1 MTTKEFRMKIEP
13 DDYFSNG
20 IFEMA
25 RFGTNTVLR
34 NNMTENQ
41 RNRLIK
47 KQQKEY
53 PRIKKKINRLILSI
67 RKQVSKC
74 DPIQLLSFASDMF
87 LTTNLGISSE
97 IESSSDD
104 IFVSRMTEYIQSII
118 ASTPIK
124 YKPSKRDP
132 SLRFFKIQKQ
142 LVSLHKLI
150 QRFYFCWSACF
161 DKLFPDYTDDIRKII
176 FESQLL
182 YLVRGNR
189 YQFLEFEY
197 YERLLVVHDE
207 VFTNTFGISSHE
219 IVEGVKKL
227 QYALSQGKLDAIYD
241 LRELMDGYFETGE
254 TDVAKFNEMYPEA
267 GKEFAD
273 NFLGTKL
280 RDVIAV
286 TGWPEKLVRSL
297 SWEINECSDFF
308 GEKEF
313 SGWPVVDL
321 PIQKRPFIKIG
332 DQYYCFDYYSFIDN
346 FYRAIQKAVSRENP
360 SYRWSDHQKEAS
372 EKMVG
377 DVFSQI
383 LPGCSVLRDNYYP
396 INKSLKKLTEN
407 DLLIRYGNILLI
419 VEVKA
424 GSFVYTAPLTDFNN
438 HIISYQNLI
447 EKADKQ
453 CKSTHDYL
461 LSSDVAIIYNQ
472 DASIKTKINMREIKD
487 IFTISVTIDNI
498 NDYAAR
504 AEKLKFLK
512 LKSKAICISIDD
524 LMVYREFFDS
534 PLVFLHFLQQR
545 RQATQESKLALN
557 DELDHLGMYIK
568 HNMYCIQL
576 ADYPD
581 DAHIRFHG
589 YREEL
594 DNYFSKLYHPQLCPP
609 KPSLKIPDLFLEIIN
624 HLEKSDFEDRIQ
636 ASNYL
641 LNFSTDA
648 REQFYK
654 SVEYA
659 LQRQTQIGHMLAF
672 GTAGDGEHTLR
683 YTSFV
688 EQPGIKA
695 FTDEYKRQY
704 TLSTLLWNGDPNRY
718 MLDLHFDSNRQFTSF
733 SCKQYTIADIDPAE
747 RKILWDMGRERA
759 TLRLRTYLKQH
770 KQINLYDMCPCGS
783 GKTYQE
789 CCKNHL
795 N

>member
-1 MTTKEFRMKIEP
+1 MRIEP

-20 IFEMA
+20 LFEMA

-53 PRIKKKINRLILSI
+53 PRIKKRINRRILSI

-74 DPIQLLSFASDMF
+74 DPVQLLSFASDMF
-87 LTTNLGISSE
+87 LMSNLGISSE

-182 YLVRGNR
+182 YLVRGSR

-207 VFTNTFGISSHE
+207 VFTSTFGISSHE
-219 IVEGVKKL
+219 IIEGVKKL

-241 LRELMDGYFETGE
+241 LRELMDGYFEAGE

-267 GKEFAD
+267 GRDFAD

-280 RDVIAV
+280 RDVIAI
-286 TGWPEKLVRSL
+286 TGWPEKFVKSL

-346 FYRAIQKAVSRENP
+346 FYRAIQKAVSRDNP
-360 SYRWSDHQKEAS
+360 SYRWSDYQKEAS

-407 DLLIRYGNILLI
+407 DLLIRYGNVLLI

-424 GSFVYTAPLTDFNN
+424 GSFVYTAPLTDFDN
-438 HIISYQNLI
+438 HIVSYQNLI

-453 CKSTHDYL
+453 CKSTYDYL
-461 LSSDVAIIYNQ
+461 LSSNEAIIYNQ

-504 AEKLKFLK
+504 AEKLKFLE
-512 LKSKAICISIDD
+512 LKSKAVCISIDD

-576 ADYPD
+576 ADYPE

-594 DNYFSKLYHPQLCPP
+594 DNYFCKLYHPQLCPS

-641 LNFSTDA
+641 LNFSSDA
-648 REQFYK
+648 REQFCQ

-659 LQRQTQIGHMLAF
+659 LQRQPQIGHMLAF

-688 EQPGIKA
+688 EHPGIKA

-704 TLSTLLWNGDPNRY
+704 TLSTLLWNNDPNRI
-718 MLDLHFDSNRQFTSF
+718 MLDLLFDANGQFISF
-733 SCKQYTIADIDPAE
+733 KYKQYTITDIDPAE
-747 RKILWDMGRERA
+747 QKILWDMGKERA

-770 KQINLYDMCPCGS
+770 KQINPYDICPCGS
-783 GKTYQE
+783 GKKYQE
-789 CCKNHL
+789 CCKNRL

>member
-1 MTTKEFRMKIEP
+1 MKTEP

-74 DPIQLLSFASDMF
+74 DPIQLLSFSSDMF
-87 LTTNLGISSE
+87 LMSNLGISSE

-104 IFVSRMTEYIQSII
+104 IFVSRMTEYIQSVI

-241 LRELMDGYFETGE
+241 LRELMDGYFEAGE

-308 GEKEF
+308 GKKEF

-360 SYRWSDHQKEAS
+360 SYRWSDYQKEAS

-396 INKSLKKLTEN
+396 TNKSLKRLTEN
-407 DLLIRYGNILLI
+407 DLLIRYGNVLLI

-424 GSFVYTAPLTDFNN
+424 GSFVYTAPLTDFDN

-461 LSSDVAIIYNQ
+461 LSSDEAIIYNQ
-472 DASIKTKINMREIKD
+472 DASIKTKINMHEIKD

-504 AEKLKFLK
+504 AEKLKFLE

-648 REQFYK
+648 REQFCK

-659 LQRQTQIGHMLAF
+659 LLRQPQIGHMLAF

-688 EQPGIKA
+688 EHPGIKA

-704 TLSTLLWNGDPNRY
+704 TLSTLLWNNDSNRI
-718 MLDLHFDSNRQFTSF
+718 MLDLLFDANGQFINF
-733 SCKQYTIADIDPAE
+733 KYKQYTITDIDPAE
-747 RKILWDMGRERA
+747 QKMLWDIGKERA
-759 TLRLRTYLKQH
+759 TLRLHTYLKQH
-770 KQINLYDMCPCGS
+770 KRINSSDICPCGS

-789 CCKNHL
+789 CCKDRL

>member
-1 MTTKEFRMKIEP
+1 MKIEP
-13 DDYFSNG
+13 DDYFNNG
-20 IFEMA
+20 VIEMA
-25 RFGTNTVLR
+25 RFGVNTLLK
-34 NNMTENQ
+34 NNMTKGQ
-41 RNRLIK
+41 RNRINRKL
-47 KQQKEY
+47 QKEY
-53 PRIKKKINRLILSI
+53 PRIKRRINRQVLSI
-67 RKQVSKC
+67 RKMVSRC
-74 DPIQLLSFASDMF
+74 NPVDLLSFSSDQF
-87 LTTNLGISSE
+87 LMSNLGIASE
-97 IESSSDD
+97 IEASSES
-104 IFVSRMTEYIQSII
+104 IFVSRMTEYVQSII
-118 ASTPIK
+118 VSTPTK
-124 YKPSKRDP
+124 YKHSKKDP

-142 LVSLHKLI
+142 IVSLHKLI

-161 DKLFPDYTDDIRKII
+161 DKLFPNYDDDIRKII

-197 YERLLVVHDE
+197 YERLLIVHDE
-207 VFTNTFGISSHE
+207 VFASTFGISTRE
-219 IVEGVKKL
+219 IIVGIKKM
-227 QYALSQGKLDAIYD
+227 QHALSQGKLDAIYD
-241 LRELMDGYFETGE
+241 LRELIDDYFEAGE

-267 GKEFAD
+267 GSKFAD

-286 TGWPEKLVRSL
+286 TGWPEKFVKSL

-313 SGWPVVDL
+313 SGWPVIDL

-346 FYRAIQKAVSRENP
+346 FYRAIQKAISRENP
-360 SYRWSDHQKEAS
+360 SYRWSDFQKEAS

-424 GSFVYTAPLTDFNN
+424 GSFVYTAPLTDFDN
-438 HIISYQNLI
+438 HIVSYQNLI

-453 CKSTHDYL
+453 CKSTYDYL
-461 LSSDVAIIYNQ
+461 LSSDEAIMYNQ
-472 DASIKTKINMREIKD
+472 DASIKMKINMREIKD

-504 AEKLKFLK
+504 AEKLKFLE

-545 RQATQESKLALN
+545 RQATQERKLALN

-594 DNYFSKLYHPQLCPP
+594 DNYFCKLYHPQLSPP
-609 KPSLKIPDLFLEIIN
+609 KPSLKIPSLFLEIIN
-624 HLEKSDFEDRIQ
+624 HLEKSSFEDRIQ

-641 LNFSTDA
+641 LNFSTEA
-648 REQFYK
+648 RDQFCK

-659 LQRQTQIGHMLAF
+659 LQRQPQIGHMLAF
-672 GTAGDGEHTLR
+672 GTAGDGKHTLR

-704 TLSTLLWNGDPNRY
+704 TLSTLLWNDDPDRI
-718 MLDLHFDSNRQFTSF
+718 MLDFLFDSNGQFVSF
-733 SCKQYTIADIDPAE
+733 KYMQYTIADIEETE
-747 RKILWDMGRERA
+747 RKMLWDMGKERA
-759 TLRLRTYLKQH
+759 ALRLHTYLKQH
-770 KQINLYDMCPCGS
+770 NQINLSDICPCGS

-789 CCKNHL
+789 CCKNRL

>member
-1 MTTKEFRMKIEP
+1 MKIEP
-13 DDYFSNG
+13 DDYFNNG
-20 IFEMA
+20 FFEMA

-34 NNMTENQ
+34 NNMTENL

-53 PRIKKKINRLILSI
+53 PRIKKIINRRILSI

-74 DPIQLLSFASDMF
+74 DPVQLLSFASDMF
-87 LTTNLGISSE
+87 LMSNLGISSE

-207 VFTNTFGISSHE
+207 VFTSTFGISSHE
-219 IVEGVKKL
+219 IIEGVKKL

-241 LRELMDGYFETGE
+241 LRELIDGYFEAGE
-254 TDVAKFNEMYPEA
+254 TDIAKFNEMYPEA
-267 GKEFAD
+267 GREFAD

-280 RDVIAV
+280 RDVIAI
-286 TGWPEKLVRSL
+286 TGWPEKFVKSL

-308 GEKEF
+308 GKKEF

-346 FYRAIQKAVSRENP
+346 FYRAIQKAVSRDNP
-360 SYRWSDHQKEAS
+360 SYRWSDYQKEAS

-407 DLLIRYGNILLI
+407 DLLIRYGNVLLI

-424 GSFVYTAPLTDFNN
+424 GSFVYTAPLTDFDN
-438 HIISYQNLI
+438 HIVSYQNLI

-453 CKSTHDYL
+453 CKSTYDYL
-461 LSSDVAIIYNQ
+461 LSSNEAIIYNQ

-504 AEKLKFLK
+504 AEKLKFLE
-512 LKSKAICISIDD
+512 LKSKAVCISIDD

-594 DNYFSKLYHPQLCPP
+594 DNYFCKLYHPQLCPP
-609 KPSLKIPDLFLEIIN
+609 KPSLKIPDLFLKIIN

-648 REQFYK
+648 REQFCQ

-659 LQRQTQIGHMLAF
+659 LQRQPQIGHMLAF
-672 GTAGDGEHTLR
+672 ATAGDGEHTLR

-747 RKILWDMGRERA
+747 RKTLWDMGRERA

-770 KQINLYDMCPCGS
+770 KQINSSDICPCGS

-789 CCKNHL
+789 CCKDRL

>member
-1 MTTKEFRMKIEP
+1 MEIEP
-13 DDYFSNG
+13 DDYFNNG
-20 IFEMA
+20 SIEMA
-25 RFGTNTVLR
+25 RFGTNTILK
-34 NNMTENQ
+34 NNMTENH
-41 RNRLIK
+41 RNQLIK
-47 KQQKEY
+47 KLQKEY
-53 PRIKKKINRLILSI
+53 PRIKKKINRRILSI

-74 DPIQLLSFASDMF
+74 DPVQLLSFASDMF
-87 LTTNLGISSE
+87 LMSNLGMSSD

-207 VFTNTFGISSHE
+207 VFTSTLGISSHE
-219 IVEGVKKL
+219 IIEGVKKL

-241 LRELMDGYFETGE
+241 LRELMDGYFEAGE

-267 GKEFAD
+267 GREFAD

-280 RDVIAV
+280 RDVIAI
-286 TGWPEKLVRSL
+286 TGWPEKFVKSL

-308 GEKEF
+308 GKKEF

-360 SYRWSDHQKEAS
+360 SYRWSDYQKEAS

-383 LPGCSVLRDNYYP
+383 LPGCSILRDNYYP

-407 DLLIRYGNILLI
+407 DLLIRYGNVLLI

-424 GSFVYTAPLTDFNN
+424 GSFVYTAPLTDFDN
-438 HIISYQNLI
+438 HIVSYQNLI

-453 CKSTHDYL
+453 CKSTYDYL
-461 LSSDVAIIYNQ
+461 LSSNEAIIYNQ
-472 DASIKTKINMREIKD
+472 DASIKTQINMREIKD

-504 AEKLKFLK
+504 AEKLKFLE
-512 LKSKAICISIDD
+512 LKSKAVCISIDD

-576 ADYPD
+576 ADYPE

-594 DNYFSKLYHPQLCPP
+594 DNYFCKLYHPQLCPP
-609 KPSLKIPDLFLEIIN
+609 KPSLKIPDLFLKIIN

-641 LNFSTDA
+641 LNFSADA
-648 REQFYK
+648 REQFCQ

-659 LQRQTQIGHMLAF
+659 LQRQPQIGYMLAF

-688 EQPGIKA
+688 EQPGVKA

-704 TLSTLLWNGDPNRY
+704 TLSTLLWNNDPNRI
-718 MLDLHFDSNRQFTSF
+718 MLDLLFDANGQFISF
-733 SCKQYTIADIDPAE
+733 SYKQYTIADIDPAE
-747 RKILWDMGRERA
+747 RKILLDMGRERA
-759 TLRLRTYLKQH
+759 TLRLYTYLKQH
-770 KQINLYDMCPCGS
+770 KHINSSDMCPCGS

-789 CCKNHL
+789 CCKDRL